1 MERKITEV
9 KESNKS
15 TGTKTKKKVDLKKV
29 AKVVSENKET
39 IAVVASALGTL
50 INSGNSKSSSGK
62 KKSTSKK
69 NSYTAAAKKIVT
81 STAKKKSS
89 SSKKKSSKSN
99 DTVSTLVDMF
109 LK

>member
-15 TGTKTKKKVDLKKV
+15 TGTKTKKKVDIQKV
-29 AKVVSENKET
+29 AKVIVENKET
-39 IAVVASALGTL
+39 IAVVASAVGTL
-50 INSGNSKSSSGK
+50 INSSNGK
-62 KKSTSKK
+62 KTTTKKKTTTAKKTSATKKKTTAKK
-69 NSYTAAAKKIVT
+69 NST
-81 STAKKKSS
+81 
-89 SSKKKSSKSN
+89 KSN

>member
-15 TGTKTKKKVDLKKV
+15 TGTKAKKKVDIQKV
-29 AKVVSENKET
+29 AKVIVENKET
-39 IAVVASALGTL
+39 IAVVASAVGTL
-50 INSGNSKSSSGK
+50 INSSNGK
-62 KKSTSKK
+62 KTTTKKKTTTAKKTSATKKKTTAKK
-69 NSYTAAAKKIVT
+69 NST
-81 STAKKKSS
+81 
-89 SSKKKSSKSN
+89 KSN